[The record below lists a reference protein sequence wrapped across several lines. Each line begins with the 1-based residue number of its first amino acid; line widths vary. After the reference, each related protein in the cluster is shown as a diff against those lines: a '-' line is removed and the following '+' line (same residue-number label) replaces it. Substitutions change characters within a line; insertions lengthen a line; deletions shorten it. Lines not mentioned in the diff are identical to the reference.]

1 MPALLQ
7 VRIRLFK
14 TKQNKT
20 KQNKTKQNKT
30 KRQVHDQQELTP
42 DITAASAATE

>member
-7 VRIRLFK
+7 VRIRLF
-14 TKQNKT
+14 KT